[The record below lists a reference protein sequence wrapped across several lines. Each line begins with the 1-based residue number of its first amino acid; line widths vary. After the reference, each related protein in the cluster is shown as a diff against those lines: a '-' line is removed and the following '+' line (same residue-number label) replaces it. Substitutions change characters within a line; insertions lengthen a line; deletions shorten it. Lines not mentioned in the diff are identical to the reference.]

1 MKGRS
6 KPAQFEQMDSDEIK
20 AEHIHYS
27 ENEKVR
33 NRSRQHKEQD
43 QDAMEESTE
52 VDKYEK

>member
-1 MKGRS
+1 MNT
-6 KPAQFEQMDSDEIK
+6 SDEIK
-20 AEHIHYS
+20 AEQIHYS

-33 NRSRQHKEQD
+33 NRSRHHKEQD

>member
-1 MKGRS
+1 
-6 KPAQFEQMDSDEIK
+6 MDSDEIK